1 MDLLK
6 KLEDCAKRYEVVQQ
20 LIMDPDLVK
29 DPVKYKNTMREN
41 GHLSE
46 VCALY
51 EEYKKVLQGIEDDK
65 IIITEEEDQDMK
77 EMAREELKELEER
90 VPQLEA
96 EIKLKL
102 M

>member
-46 VCALY
+46 VCAL
-51 EEYKKVLQGIEDDK
+51 
-65 IIITEEEDQDMK
+65 
-77 EMAREELKELEER
+77 
-90 VPQLEA
+90 
-96 EIKLKL
+96 
-102 M
+102 